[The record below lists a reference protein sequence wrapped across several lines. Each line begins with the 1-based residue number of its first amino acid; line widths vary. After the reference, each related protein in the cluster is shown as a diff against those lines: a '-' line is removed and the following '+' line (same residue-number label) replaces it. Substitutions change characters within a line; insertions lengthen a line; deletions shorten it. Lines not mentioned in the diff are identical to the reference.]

1 MPYSH
6 SLGVAAQC
14 SGLFASHGASQT
26 QKKKQPLVEPRAE
39 TTDVGIPRR
48 AHLRRAR
55 APIIL

>member
-14 SGLFASHGASQT
+14 SGLFASRGASHKT
-26 QKKKQPLVEPRAE
+26 KKKSPLVEPRAA

-48 AHLRRAR
+48 AHRRHAR